1 MSTQK
6 RGENLRFYGILSDLG
21 KNETVLDH
29 QAKFKEPF
37 GDSDISDLNWRPFVD
52 VAD

>member
-21 KNETVLDH
+21 KNETVSDH
-29 QAKFKEPF
+29 QAKIRRSFRESGV
-37 GDSDISDLNWRPFVD
+37 GDLKLATICGCW
-52 VAD
+52 